1 MATARKTTV
10 DPLTEELPD
19 EPRPRHA
26 LDVQFEVQIVPY
38 VVTGSVFYRWT
49 ILKNN
54 KRGWVGDYSGQTESG
69 FSTAEAAEDGASVY
83 VERIRYALDLKLNAP
98 DAYTITL

>member
-10 DPLTEELPD
+10 DPLAEELPD
-19 EPRPRHA
+19 EPRPQHA

-38 VVTGSVFYRWT
+38 IVTGTVFYRWT

-54 KRGWVGDYSGQTESG
+54 KRGWAGDYAGHNESG
-69 FSTAEAAEDGASVY
+69 YATAEARR
-83 VERIRYALDLKLNAP
+83 ERRCAVRRAHPCTPLI
-98 DAYTITL
+98 

>member
-10 DPLTEELPD
+10 DPLAEELPD
-19 EPRPRHA
+19 EPRPQHA

-38 VVTGSVFYRWT
+38 IVTGTVYYRWT

-54 KRGWVGDYSGQTESG
+54 KRGWVGDYAGHNESG
-69 FSTAEAAEDGASVY
+69 YPTADDAENGAALY
-83 VERIRYALDLKLNAP
+83 VERIRHAVDLKLTVP
-98 DAYTITL
+98 DSYTITL

>member
-10 DPLTEELPD
+10 DPLAEELPD
-19 EPRPRHA
+19 EPKPVKA
-26 LDVQFEVQIVPY
+26 SEVEFEVQILPY
-38 VVTGSVFYRWT
+38 VVTGKVYYRWT

-54 KRGWVGDYSGQTESG
+54 KRGWVGDYAGHNDSGYESP
-69 FSTAEAAEDGASVY
+69 EAAEDAASVY
-83 VERIRYALDLKLNAP
+83 VERIRVALDLKLNVP